1 MTLKYFSRSEFDS
14 PDLKGSGDNMSNEF
28 LEMLDEA
35 RGLATEV
42 SGKDFPFLINSGFRT
57 EAYHDSLTKRG
68 YKTDKNSPHKKG
80 LAADISVTDSRSRY
94 IVLNSLLLVGFTR
107 FGISDTYIHVDLDT
121 ERKQNIIWTY

>member
-14 PDLKGSGDNMSNEF
+14 PDLEGSGDNMSGEF

-42 SGKDFPFLINSGFRT
+42 SGKDFPFKINSGFRT
-57 EAYHDSLTKRG
+57 QAYHDELTRLRH
-68 YKTDKNSPHKKG
+68 KTDKNSPHKKG

-107 FGISDTYIHVDLDT
+107 FGIADTFIHVDLDT

>member
-1 MTLKYFSRSEFDS
+1 MTLKYFTRSEFAS
-14 PDLKGSGDNMSNEF
+14 PDLKDSGDKMSNEF

-35 RGLATEV
+35 RGVATEV
-42 SGKDFPFLINSGFRT
+42 SGKDFPFKINSGYRT
-57 EAYHDSLTKRG
+57 IEHNKKVG
-68 YKTDKNSPHKKG
+68 GIENSPHTKG

-107 FGISDTYIHVDLDT
+107 FGISDTFIHVDLDT

>member
-14 PDLKGSGDNMSNEF
+14 PDLKDSGDKMSGEF

-42 SGKDFPFLINSGFRT
+42 SGKDFPFKINSGFRT
-57 EAYHDSLTKRG
+57 IEHNKKVG
-68 YKTDKNSPHKKG
+68 GIKNSPHTKG

-107 FGISDTYIHVDLDT
+107 FGISDTFIHVDLDI
-121 ERKQNIIWTY
+121 EDRKQNIIWTY

>member
-1 MTLKYFSRSEFDS
+1 MKYFKLEEFDS
-14 PDLKGSGDNMSNEF
+14 PDLKGSGNNMSGEF
-28 LEMLDEA
+28 LEMLDKA
-35 RGLATEV
+35 RGVATEEV
-42 SGKDFPFLINSGFRT
+42 GKDFPFKINSGFRT

-107 FGISDTYIHVDLDT
+107 FGIADTFIHVDLDT
-121 ERKQNIIWTY
+121 QRKQNIIWTY

>member
-1 MTLKYFSRSEFDS
+1 M
-14 PDLKGSGDNMSNEF
+14 SGEF
-28 LEMLDEA
+28 LEMLDKA
-35 RGLATEV
+35 RGVATEEV
-42 SGKDFPFLINSGFRT
+42 GKDFPFKINSGFRT

-107 FGISDTYIHVDLDT
+107 FGIADTFIHVDLDT
-121 ERKQNIIWTY
+121 QRKQNIIWTY

>member
-14 PDLKGSGDNMSNEF
+14 PDLEGSGDNMSGEF

-42 SGKDFPFLINSGFRT
+42 SGKDFPFKINSGFRT
-57 EAYHDSLTKRG
+57 QAYHDSLTKRG

-80 LAADISVTDSRSRY
+80 LAADISVSDSRSRY

-107 FGISDTYIHVDLDT
+107 FGIADTFIHVDLDT
-121 ERKQNIIWTY
+121 DRKQNIIWTY